1 MEIRIDTQP
10 REWYDQYMK
19 KSNNKVSQH
28 KIKRSVKN
36 KKRIQAKPYLS
47 KFEQQ
52 QNRIREEIVLGSLR
66 SVPNQNWRYC
76 GRSGRSRQNIK
87 RTKALHY

>member
-1 MEIRIDTQP
+1 MEIKIDKQT

-28 KIKRSVKN
+28 KIKRANKN

-47 KFEQQ
+47 KFERKQAFLREQIIQQ
-52 QNRIREEIVLGSLR
+52 SLIQA
-66 SVPNQNWRYC
+66 SK
-76 GRSGRSRQNIK
+76 NI
-87 RTKALHY
+87 